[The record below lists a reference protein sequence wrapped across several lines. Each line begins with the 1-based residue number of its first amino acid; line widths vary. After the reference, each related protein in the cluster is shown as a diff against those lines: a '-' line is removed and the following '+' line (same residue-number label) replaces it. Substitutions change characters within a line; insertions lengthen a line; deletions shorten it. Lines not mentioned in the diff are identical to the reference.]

1 MDPRRNLSGC
11 MDMTAYEAINNV
23 SKEEWNERRVKKVL
37 ATIYN
42 VCELAGFRVESR
54 IVLKDKKTGKEWK

>member
-11 MDMTAYEAINNV
+11 MDMTAYEAIRNV